1 MLGANTTVLLD
12 KQVLLLY
19 NYSMKTKYQNLDK
32 LILVDADG
40 VLLDWEWA
48 FSVWMQERGYTLT
61 VDNKKSYYLHEHYN
75 ELTPED
81 APKVIKTFN
90 ESAAIGFL
98 PPLRDAMFYVKR
110 LHEEYGYRF
119 HCITSLSTDKN
130 AVKLREKNLSKLFG
144 KTAFERVVCLPTG
157 APKDQALEEY
167 RDTGCYW
174 IEDKPE
180 NAEAGH
186 QVGLKSLLIE
196 HGHNMHYQHDNIPL
210 VKNWKE
216 IFNIITN

>member
-1 MLGANTTVLLD
+1 MKYTNT
-12 KQVLLLY
+12 
-19 NYSMKTKYQNLDK
+19 NK

-48 FSVWMQERGYTLT
+48 FSIWMQERGYTLT
-61 VDNKKSYYLHEHYN
+61 ADNKKSYYLHEHYN

-81 APKVIKTFN
+81 APKVIKIFN

-130 AVKLREKNLSKLFG
+130 AVKLRERNLAKLFG

-157 APKDQALEEY
+157 AHKDDALAEY
-167 RDTGCYW
+167 QDTGYWW

-180 NAEAGH
+180 NAEAGLRA
-186 QVGLKSLLIE
+186 GLKPLLIE
-196 HGHNMHYQHDNIPL
+196 HGHNMNYSHTHIPL
-210 VKNWKE
+210 VKNWHE
-216 IFNIITN
+216 IYNIITL